1 MLTQISSPLWQQQ
14 HLLYVRQKSIFKRN
28 QRRHTTLLP
37 RLPPPTPCTDRRF
50 EVDARNANGDTP
62 ALLAAA
68 RGNADVLSLLVD
80 KHGASLDAA
89 DAKGV
94 GALHVACE
102 RRQSGVMSSIV
113 LVHRAFSFCLCSSC
127 DSWCSRSILASKR
140 LWGRYT

>member
-1 MLTQISSPLWQQQ
+1 M
-14 HLLYVRQKSIFKRN
+14 
-28 QRRHTTLLP
+28 
-37 RLPPPTPCTDRRF
+37 
-50 EVDARNANGDTP
+50 DARNANGDTP

-102 RRQSGVMSSIV
+102 RRQSGVAWRLVFSLV
-113 LVHRAFSFCLCSSC
+113 LLVLSQPFRCCC
-127 DSWCSRSILASKR
+127 
-140 LWGRYT
+140 

>member
-1 MLTQISSPLWQQQ
+1 M
-14 HLLYVRQKSIFKRN
+14 
-28 QRRHTTLLP
+28 
-37 RLPPPTPCTDRRF
+37 
-50 EVDARNANGDTP
+50 DARNANGDTP

-102 RRQSGVMSSIV
+102 RRQSGVMWCDVVWCGVVCLFVV
-113 LVHRAFSFCLCSSC
+113 LV
-127 DSWCSRSILASKR
+127 
-140 LWGRYT
+140 